1 MNNAT
6 KFLEYQAELVAR
18 TLEGMSAT
26 EAEIATLP
34 DYLEWEASGY
44 HRAYRGSRHGG
55 GMAPEGE
62 GFEVFELD
70 IERTEAWAVEAF
82 EAFEALD
89 DATRGDITQ
98 AAIAAEIERIEP

>member
-1 MNNAT
+1 MDNAT
-6 KFLEYQAELVAR
+6 KLLEYQAELVAR

-34 DYLEWEASGY
+34 DYLVWDAYGY
-44 HRAYRGSRHGG
+44 HGAYRGSRHGG

-70 IERTEAWAVEAF
+70 TERTEAWAVEAF
-82 EAFEALD
+82 EALD
-89 DATRGDITQ
+89 KSVRDDITQ
-98 AAIAAEIERIEP
+98 AAMAAEIERLEP

>member
-1 MNNAT
+1 MTSTAA
-6 KFLEYQAELVAR
+6 FLSFQAEVVAK
-18 TLEGMSAT
+18 TGEGMSAT

-70 IERTEAWAVEAF
+70 VDRTEAWAVD
-82 EAFEALD
+82 AFEALD
-89 DATRGDITQ
+89 KATRDQITE
-98 AAIAAEIERIEP
+98 AAIAAEIKRMEP

>member
-1 MNNAT
+1 MTSTAA
-6 KFLEYQAELVAR
+6 FLEFQASVVAL

-26 EAEIATLP
+26 EAGIATLP
-34 DYLEWEASGY
+34 AYLVWAAYGY

-70 IERTEAWAVEAF
+70 TERTEAWAVEAF
-82 EAFEALD
+82 EELD
-89 DATRGDITQ
+89 KSVRDDITQ
-98 AAIAAEIERIEP
+98 AAMAAEIKRMEP

>member
-1 MNNAT
+1 MTSTAA
-6 KFLEYQAELVAR
+6 FLEFQSAVIAR

-55 GMAPEGE
+55 GIAPEGE

-70 IERTEAWAVEAF
+70 TERTEAWAVEAF
-82 EAFEALD
+82 EELD
-89 DATRGDITQ
+89 DATRDDITQ
-98 AAIAAEIERIEP
+98 AAMAAEIKRLEP

>member
-1 MNNAT
+1 M
-6 KFLEYQAELVAR
+6 KLLEYQAELVAR

-70 IERTEAWAVEAF
+70 RERTEAWAVEAF
-82 EAFEALD
+82 EALD
-89 DATRGDITQ
+89 DATRDDITQ
-98 AAIAAEIERIEP
+98 AAIAAEIKRLEP